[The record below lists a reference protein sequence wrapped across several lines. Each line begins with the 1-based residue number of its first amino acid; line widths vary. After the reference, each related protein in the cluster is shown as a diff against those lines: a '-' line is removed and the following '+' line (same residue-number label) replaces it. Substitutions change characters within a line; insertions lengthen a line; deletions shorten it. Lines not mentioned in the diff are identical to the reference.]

1 MSDLDELRAKAKT
14 FYNVLDFDRPIDFGL
29 TELVENGQPESLY
42 IASIHGEGADPILE
56 LAEQIDF
63 SLGAGAYLFTGN
75 RGTGKT
81 TELMRLAKQLDAQGC
96 EVFYVD
102 MSEYLTLTQRI
113 EVTDFLIAVLGGLS
127 EKVNA
132 RFGEETG
139 KAGFFERAW
148 SFLNSDVGFDALS
161 LPAGPLELKAA
172 LRYTPSFNEELQNRT
187 RSKVQVLVKQARD
200 FAFEVVEL
208 VRAARGDANKKVVL
222 IVDSV
227 ERLRGVGTPE
237 QIHAVFQSAVQ
248 LFSADAEQLRFGG
261 LSVVYTIPPYLQAL
275 VGGLGKLYSGGRIYA
290 LPSVHVYECCP
301 APGEAPVASETGLA
315 KLTDIVRRRYSQCGE
330 FFSDAQMRR
339 LAQSSGGDLRDFFR
353 MLRLAITN
361 LPRMGLSAVEQV
373 IVSAENA
380 VRSDMLPIAEDDR
393 AWLRQIEHEHAPI
406 LPSLDKLPDFAR
418 LQAGSYV
425 LSYRNGEDWYA
436 VHPLLRKELGLG

>member
-1 MSDLDELRAKAKT
+1 MSELREKAKT
-14 FYNVLDFDRPIDFGL
+14 FYNVLDFDRPINFGL
-29 TELVENGQPESLY
+29 SDLVENGQPEALY
-42 IASIHGEGADPILE
+42 IESIHGEGADPVME
-56 LAEQIDF
+56 LAEQIDY
-63 SLGAGAYLFTGN
+63 SLSAGAYLFTGN

-81 TELMRLAKQLDAQGC
+81 TELMRLAKQLQAQAC

-127 EKVNA
+127 DKVNA
-132 RFGEETG
+132 RFGQEVG

-148 SFLNSDVGFDALS
+148 SFLQSEVALDEFS
-161 LPAGPLELKAA
+161 LPAGPSELKAA
-172 LRYTPSFNEELQNRT
+172 LRYTPSFNEELQNRS
-187 RSKVQVLVKQARD
+187 RSKIQVLVKKARN
-200 FAFEVVEL
+200 FAFEVADL
-208 VRAARGDANKKVVL
+208 IRAERGDPNKKVVL

-227 ERLRGVGTPE
+227 ERLRGVGTPD

-261 LSVVYTIPPYLQAL
+261 VSVVYTIPPYLQAL
-275 VGGLGKLYSGGRIYA
+275 VGGLGKLYAGGRIYA

-301 APGEAPVASETGLA
+301 APGETPRASEAGLA
-315 KLTDIVRRRYSQCGE
+315 KLTDIVRRRYAQCGE

-373 IVSAENA
+373 IASAENA

-393 AWLRQIEHEHAPI
+393 AWLRQIEHDHTPV
-406 LPSLDKLPDFAR
+406 LPSLEKLPDFAR

-425 LSYRNGEDWYA
+425 LSYRNGEDWYG
-436 VHPLLRKELGLG
+436 VHPLLREKLGLV